1 MDVGTGSEGKIFRF
15 SFFCFLLL
23 LMMNSSW
30 SSSRFF
36 ASLLDSLVNIMHR
49 LDLVLGVVEVEDGT
63 SLAALGS
70 RRS

>member
-1 MDVGTGSEGKIFRF
+1 MMD
-15 SFFCFLLL
+15 
-23 LMMNSSW
+23 SSW

-49 LDLVLGVVEVEDGT
+49 LDLVLGGVEVEDGT
-63 SLAALGS
+63 SLSALGS